1 MAFWQPNY
9 SISATKPFF
18 SANYDRQMIDYD
30 KFNYTFRVYNDFTLP
45 LGWVLSCNFL
55 HWSDRQDAFFEI
67 KSYQRLDLGLRKS
80 LPNNSLRMNLMVY
93 DIFNGVKLENRMK
106 INNLDWVSN
115 QKFESRYTS
124 LSITYLFNNYR
135 KKYRG
140 SSAAPDDINRFN

>member
-1 MAFWQPNY
+1 
-9 SISATKPFF
+9 
-18 SANYDRQMIDYD
+18 
-30 KFNYTFRVYNDFTLP
+30 
-45 LGWVLSCNFL
+45 
-55 HWSDRQDAFFEI
+55 
-67 KSYQRLDLGLRKS
+67 
-80 LPNNSLRMNLMVY
+80 MNLMVY